1 MTVNE
6 FDNTINNLQPTRW
19 EPVHHMQAQIG
30 ICEGR
35 YSFVQSYSTRVA
47 LIDKEANKLLWA
59 RKYSPTTSRQLTA
72 VAEDYGLE
80 KERVV

>member
-1 MTVNE
+1 MTIEE
-6 FDNTINNLQPTRW
+6 FDETIKNLQPIGW
-19 EPVHHMQAQIG
+19 EPVRHMQASIG
-30 ICEGR
+30 ICDGR

-80 KERVV
+80 KERV

>member
-1 MTVNE
+1 MTINE
-6 FDNTINNLQPTRW
+6 FDNVLNNLQPIDW
-19 EPVHHMQAQIG
+19 KPVRNMQALIG
-30 ICEGR
+30 ICNGR
-35 YSFVQSYSTRVA
+35 YSFVRSYSTRVA

-80 KERVV
+80 KERV